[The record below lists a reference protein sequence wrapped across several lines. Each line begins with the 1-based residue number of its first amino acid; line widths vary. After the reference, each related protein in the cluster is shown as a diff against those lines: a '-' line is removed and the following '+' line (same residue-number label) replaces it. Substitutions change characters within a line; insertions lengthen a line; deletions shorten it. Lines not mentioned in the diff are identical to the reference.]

1 MNARRPSI
9 VVAPISQRATKGR
22 EEAPPGGR
30 TERKRGNNPN
40 PKRPIP
46 QTSDHPKLSNIILN
60 EPRQPQSRC
69 GRFLKPRRTSG
80 NYLMRLT
87 REKLHWLYETMFR
100 IRRFEET
107 MLEQTFRGNAMG
119 VTHPSDGQEA
129 VPTGICAHL
138 TEKDWIGSTHRG
150 HGHCIAKGLDT
161 KAMMAEIMG
170 RYTGQCKGKGG
181 SMHIA
186 DFSKG
191 MLGANAI
198 VGASVPLA
206 VGAALTAKY
215 RGLENESVGV
225 AFFGDGAT
233 SQGVVHES
241 MNLAAIWKL
250 PVIFAC
256 ENNGYAEATPA
267 WYAVSTDDI
276 AARADSYGIPGVQVD
291 GMNVFAVYEAAEEA
305 VRRARAG
312 EGPTL
317 LELKTYRYHG
327 HFHADDPKK
336 YRKADE
342 EEEYQERD
350 CIKHFE
356 RLVSQQNAMSET
368 ELEAIRD
375 SIELEMQE
383 AVDFALDSPMP
394 PMEELYTDVY
404 VNYSNPL
411 VGLR

>member
-1 MNARRPSI
+1 MTE
-9 VVAPISQRATKGR
+9 IS
-22 EEAPPGGR
+22 
-30 TERKRGNNPN
+30 
-40 PKRPIP
+40 
-46 QTSDHPKLSNIILN
+46 H
-60 EPRQPQSRC
+60 
-69 GRFLKPRRTSG
+69 
-80 NYLMRLT
+80 
-87 REKLHWLYETMFR
+87 EKLTWLYTTMYR

-107 MLEQTFRGNAMG
+107 MLEQTFKGNSMG

-138 TEKDWIGSTHRG
+138 TVKDWIGSTHRG

-161 KAMMAEIMG
+161 KSMMAEIMG
-170 RYTGQCKGKGG
+170 RATGMCKGKGG

-215 RGLENESVGV
+215 RGKESESIGV
-225 AFFGDGAT
+225 SFFGDGAT

-241 MNLAAIWKL
+241 MNLAAVWKL

-267 WYAVSTDDI
+267 WYAVSADDI
-276 AARADSYGIPGVQVD
+276 SSRAEGYGIPGVQVD
-291 GMNVFAVYEAAEEA
+291 GMDVFAVYDAAQIA
-305 VRRARAG
+305 VERARRG

-317 LELKTYRYHG
+317 LDLKTYRYHG

-336 YRKADE
+336 YRKPE
-342 EEEYQERD
+342 EEAHYKERD
-350 CIKHFE
+350 CLKMFE
-356 RLVSQQNAMSET
+356 DRVTGQGLMKAA
-368 ELEAIRD
+368 ELSDIR
-375 SIELEMQE
+375 SNIEQEMEE
-383 AVDFALDSPMP
+383 AVQFALESPMP
-394 PMEELYTDVY
+394 DEAELFSDVY
-404 VNYSNPL
+404 VSYSNPL
-411 VGLR
+411 TGLR

>member
-1 MNARRPSI
+1 MRM
-9 VVAPISQRATKGR
+9 TK
-22 EEAPPGGR
+22 
-30 TERKRGNNPN
+30 
-40 PKRPIP
+40 
-46 QTSDHPKLSNIILN
+46 QKL
-60 EPRQPQSRC
+60 RW
-69 GRFLKPRRTSG
+69 
-80 NYLMRLT
+80 M
-87 REKLHWLYETMFR
+87 YETMYR

-161 KAMMAEIMG
+161 KHMMAEIMG
-170 RYTGQCKGKGG
+170 RHTGQCKGKGG

-215 RGLENESVGV
+215 RKNEKESIGV

-233 SQGVVHES
+233 SQGIVHES
-241 MNLAAIWKL
+241 MNLAAIWDL

-256 ENNGYAEATPA
+256 ENNQYAEATPA

-305 VRRARAG
+305 VNRARNG
-312 EGPTL
+312 LGPTL

-336 YRKADE
+336 YRKPDE
-342 EEEYQERD
+342 EEEYQQRD
-350 CIKHFE
+350 CIKSFE
-356 RLVSQQNAMSET
+356 EIVLSQRFMSKE
-368 ELEAIRD
+368 ELEEIRNH
-375 SIELEMQE
+375 IEDEMQQ
-383 AVDFALDSPMP
+383 AVEFALESPMP
-394 PMEELYTDVY
+394 PIEELYSDVY
-404 VNYSNPL
+404 VEYSNP
-411 VGLR
+411 VHGLR

>member
-1 MNARRPSI
+1 MR
-9 VVAPISQRATKGR
+9 IS
-22 EEAPPGGR
+22 
-30 TERKRGNNPN
+30 
-40 PKRPIP
+40 
-46 QTSDHPKLSNIILN
+46 
-60 EPRQPQSRC
+60 
-69 GRFLKPRRTSG
+69 
-80 NYLMRLT
+80 
-87 REKLHWLYETMFR
+87 REKLHWLYETMYR

-215 RGLENESVGV
+215 RGMENESVGV

-241 MNLAAIWKL
+241 MNLAAIWDL

-256 ENNGYAEATPA
+256 ENNQYAEATPA

-305 VRRARAG
+305 INRARAG

-336 YRKADE
+336 YRKPDE

-350 CIKHFE
+350 CLNHFE
-356 RLVSQQNAMSET
+356 NLVTTQGAMT
-368 ELEAIRD
+368 ADELEAIRND
-375 SIELEMQE
+375 IEKEMQE
-383 AVDFALDSPMP
+383 AVEFALDSPMP
-394 PMEELYTDVY
+394 PIEELYSDVY
-404 VNYSNPL
+404 VNYSNP
-411 VGLR
+411 VAGLR

>member
-1 MNARRPSI
+1 MTE
-9 VVAPISQRATKGR
+9 IS
-22 EEAPPGGR
+22 
-30 TERKRGNNPN
+30 
-40 PKRPIP
+40 
-46 QTSDHPKLSNIILN
+46 H
-60 EPRQPQSRC
+60 
-69 GRFLKPRRTSG
+69 
-80 NYLMRLT
+80 
-87 REKLHWLYETMFR
+87 EKLTWLYTTMYR

-107 MLEQTFRGNAMG
+107 MLEQTFKGNSMG

-138 TEKDWIGSTHRG
+138 TVKDWIGSTHRG

-161 KAMMAEIMG
+161 KSMMAEIMG
-170 RYTGQCKGKGG
+170 RSTGMCKGKGG

-215 RGLENESVGV
+215 RGKENDSIGV
-225 AFFGDGAT
+225 SFFGDGAT

-241 MNLAAIWKL
+241 MNLAAVWKL

-267 WYAVSTDDI
+267 WYAVSADDI
-276 AARADSYGIPGVQVD
+276 SSRAEGYGIPGVQVD
-291 GMNVFAVYEAAEEA
+291 GMDVFAVYDAAKIA
-305 VRRARAG
+305 VERARKG

-317 LELKTYRYHG
+317 LDLKTYRYHG

-336 YRKADE
+336 YRKPE
-342 EEEYQERD
+342 EEAYYKERD
-350 CIKHFE
+350 CLKLFE
-356 RLVSQQNAMSET
+356 DRVTGQGLMKAA
-368 ELEAIRD
+368 ELADIR
-375 SIELEMQE
+375 SNIEQEMEE
-383 AVDFALDSPMP
+383 AVEFGLASPMP
-394 PMEELYTDVY
+394 DESELYADVY
-404 VNYSNPL
+404 TSYSNP
-411 VGLR
+411 VTGLR

>member
-1 MNARRPSI
+1 MPNIDCICKVNRIHSDRRASKASKQCGAFSTCNI
-9 VVAPISQRATKGR
+9 NLNDHWIQCHVGWAQIRAENVTGNCVMRISR
-22 EEAPPGGR
+22 
-30 TERKRGNNPN
+30 
-40 PKRPIP
+40 
-46 QTSDHPKLSNIILN
+46 DKL
-60 EPRQPQSRC
+60 R
-69 GRFLKPRRTSG
+69 
-80 NYLMRLT
+80 
-87 REKLHWLYETMFR
+87 WLYETMYR

-215 RGLENESVGV
+215 RGNENESVGV

-241 MNLAAIWKL
+241 MNLAAIWDL
-250 PVIFAC
+250 PVVFAC
-256 ENNGYAEATPA
+256 ENNQYAEATPA

-305 VRRARAG
+305 VARARAG

-336 YRKADE
+336 YRKPDE

-350 CIKHFE
+350 CLKHFE
-356 RLVSQQNAMSET
+356 RLVTQQGVMT
-368 ELEAIRD
+368 EADLQSIRD
-375 SIELEMQE
+375 EIEQEMQD
-383 AVDFALDSPMP
+383 AVEFALNSPMP
-394 PMEELYTDVY
+394 PMEELYSDVY
-404 VNYSNPL
+404 VNYSNPV